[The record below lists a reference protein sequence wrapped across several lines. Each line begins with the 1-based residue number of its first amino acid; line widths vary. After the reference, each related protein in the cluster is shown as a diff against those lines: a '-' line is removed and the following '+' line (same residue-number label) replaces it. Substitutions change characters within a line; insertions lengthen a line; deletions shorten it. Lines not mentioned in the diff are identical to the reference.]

1 MGVPITGLVLHMK
14 QLRHKV
20 AKKPGGSHG
29 SPEECCA
36 DGRAQWSGRTSHRW
50 RELFVQGKEADS
62 GFHSKFLSPLHF
74 LSLGL
79 HSSPTS
85 TPGDQGYLTIVPSVI
100 SFLLPSSPSQPFQIS
115 LGNTHGGS
123 GLVGGVQGTVNSG
136 MWELPVMCH
145 CCNYGPK
152 WLFC

>member
-1 MGVPITGLVLHMK
+1 MVWPNLTPMERAVCPREGSR
-14 QLRHKV
+14 LRISLQIPV
-20 AKKPGGSHG
+20 
-29 SPEECCA
+29 
-36 DGRAQWSGRTSHRW
+36 
-50 RELFVQGKEADS
+50 
-62 GFHSKFLSPLHF
+62 PLHF